1 MHDDLRVRTQLLS
14 RLAHY
19 KHALHV
25 EDIITPCGCNLSE
38 NSTSHTVS
46 LYDCPWSSKELL
58 RVACRRFAARTVG
71 LHRPA
76 TALILV
82 VVLFFFDTW
91 MLQFLAPAPGTSVRP
106 SCPPKAS
113 NAQEIHVLSDELL
126 RRQPSMMS
134 WAMSARVVSSLART
148 QVSIVDSGMAIRST
162 MSMQSSANPSATSQG
177 KKTHLCTLHHFGVTP
192 VSPTECVRTRQEAQ
206 G

>member
-58 RVACRRFAARTVG
+58 KVACRRFAARTLG

-82 VVLFFFDTW
+82 VVLFSFDTW

-126 RRQPSMMS
+126 PRQPSMMGH
-134 WAMSARVVSSLART
+134 VSSRGFVPGPDPSQHRRLWHGHSEHHVHA
-148 QVSIVDSGMAIRST
+148 IVCK
-162 MSMQSSANPSATSQG
+162 SQCHLLR
-177 KKTHLCTLHHFGVTP
+177 KKSHLCTLHHFGVTP